1 MEVVLLVIFITI
13 LIGIFIYI
21 LVEDSRHRDIKNAND
36 SYQLALTSLRDD
48 PTNTTLQ
55 EQAWSLGR
63 IYVATTQNVK
73 GVIPFT
79 EETLAN
85 DVETIIANAPPKPAP
100 ANTEEMLANNI
111 ETIIANAPPKPAPAK
126 KDKGTPTV
134 LSLDDRINALI
145 QMRDSNLLSNT
156 EFEQKRKEILDSI

>member
-63 IYVATTQNVK
+63 TYVATTQNVK

-79 EETLAN
+79 EEMLAN
-85 DVETIIANAPPKPAP
+85 DV
-100 ANTEEMLANNI
+100 

>member
-79 EETLAN
+79 EEMLAN
-85 DVETIIANAPPKPAP
+85 DV
-100 ANTEEMLANNI
+100 

>member
-63 IYVATTQNVK
+63 TYVATTQNVK

-85 DVETIIANAPPKPAP
+85 DV
-100 ANTEEMLANNI
+100 

>member
-1 MEVVLLVIFITI
+1 
-13 LIGIFIYI
+13 

-63 IYVATTQNVK
+63 TYVATTQNVK

-79 EETLAN
+79 EEMLAN
-85 DVETIIANAPPKPAP
+85 DV
-100 ANTEEMLANNI
+100 